1 MLMHLPADVTRAFD
15 TPGPCRRPPRPTV
28 RLEAAFVD
36 VAFHAVGAF
45 MVIAQ
50 QPSYSAPGP

>member
-1 MLMHLPADVTRAFD
+1 MLAS
-15 TPGPCRRPPRPTV
+15 TPHHRMF
-28 RLEAAFVD
+28 EAAFVD

-50 QPSYSAPGP
+50 QSSYSAPSP